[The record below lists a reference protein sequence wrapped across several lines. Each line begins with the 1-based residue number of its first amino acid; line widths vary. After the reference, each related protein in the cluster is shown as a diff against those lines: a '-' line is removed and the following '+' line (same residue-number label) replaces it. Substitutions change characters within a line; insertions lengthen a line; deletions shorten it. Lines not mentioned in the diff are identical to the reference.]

1 MLCSATEIRLMP
13 DWTVLPQ
20 LGVFLFLLAV
30 LTVFVFKP
38 LERLFERR
46 RRFTSEAAAESA
58 RLITEAEQL
67 EIGRRNALAMALDE
81 AHAERARREGESRLQ
96 AEGITQQARATAAEI
111 LQKGTAEA
119 DAAGRR
125 AAAEVD
131 RAAKELA
138 KQIVAR
144 VTE

>member
-20 LGVFLFLLAV
+20 LGVFLFLVAV
-30 LTVFVFKP
+30 LTIFVFKP

-58 RLITEAEQL
+58 RLLGESEQL
-67 EIGRRNALAMALDE
+67 EIGRRNALAMALEE
-81 AHAERARREGESRLQ
+81 AHAERVRRESESRLK
-96 AEGITQQARATAAEI
+96 AEAITQEARAEAAE
-111 LQKGTAEA
+111 LLRQGTVEA
-119 DAAGRR
+119 DAAAKR
-125 AAAEVD
+125 AAVDVD

>member
-20 LGVFLFLLAV
+20 LGVFLFLIAV
-30 LTVFVFKP
+30 LTIFVFKP
-38 LERLFERR
+38 LERLFDRR

-58 RLITEAEQL
+58 RLINDAEQL
-67 EIGRRNALAMALDE
+67 QIGRRNALAMALDE
-81 AHAERARREGESRLQ
+81 AHAERVKREGEARLK
-96 AEGITQQARATAAEI
+96 AEEVTQQARAEAAEI
-111 LQKGTAEA
+111 LRQGAAEA
-119 DAAGRR
+119 DAAGKR
-125 AAAEVD
+125 AATEVD
-131 RAAKELA
+131 RAARELA